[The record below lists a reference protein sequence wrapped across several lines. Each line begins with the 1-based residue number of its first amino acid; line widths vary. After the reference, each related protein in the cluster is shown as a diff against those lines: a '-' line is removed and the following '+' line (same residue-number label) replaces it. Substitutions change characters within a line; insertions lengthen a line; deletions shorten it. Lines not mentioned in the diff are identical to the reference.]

1 MCCKVHNWPYLL
13 TIEVHVKALCTHTAR
28 GIKPLLS
35 LLVLAKS
42 EHLVS
47 IWSPGWERELFLPWT
62 ALSWALK
69 YWGFKKRGIH
79 VDVLKGSSVPC
90 SPQSPKKDSFLSS
103 EVILRDWESLVWFVM
118 YRSLQG
124 ITGVSA
130 GNCLCFVD
138 ILGLCCLHNS
148 PLDRWFPTMFLERSL
163 HYTLCLSSGLI
174 VSTNVL
180 MTSVLD

>member
-1 MCCKVHNWPYLL
+1 MKDVSDTWRSFKDFRLRRMSSTSNSVLPIVFQSGAFVRFLPFVSVHICLKTVVWGKVIMIVILMMIIRCAAKCTIGILL
-13 TIEVHVKALCTHTAR
+13 LLWVVLHIKAQSFSWRLKYIVKALCTHTAR

-90 SPQSPKKDSFLSS
+90 SPQSPKKDSFL
-103 EVILRDWESLVWFVM
+103 V
-118 YRSLQG
+118 
-124 ITGVSA
+124 
-130 GNCLCFVD
+130 
-138 ILGLCCLHNS
+138 
-148 PLDRWFPTMFLERSL
+148 
-163 HYTLCLSSGLI
+163 
-174 VSTNVL
+174 
-180 MTSVLD
+180 